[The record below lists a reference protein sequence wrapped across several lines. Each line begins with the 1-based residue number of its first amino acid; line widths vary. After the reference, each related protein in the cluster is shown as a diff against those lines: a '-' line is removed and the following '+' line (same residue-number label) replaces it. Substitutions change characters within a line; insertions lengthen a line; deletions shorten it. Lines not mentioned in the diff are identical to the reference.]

1 MHRLIIIWPTVN
13 TSMCFKNADW
23 VNVDS
28 MLTCQLCQIRSLQTL
43 YTHKSTGCPVCVFC
57 LFPAAAQ
64 TARPSGSLSYCRM
77 RKKEIWRERGGERER
92 PLQSYGNH
100 MQMRHRTPHEKWI
113 INHLAPLGQWEGKAL
128 ITPSSKGGGEQ
139 APRCV
144 RRHRERCF
152 PRILIT
158 QSYSP
163 TKLTAWT
170 VQPYSSCLIIYQ

>member
-64 TARPSGSLSYCRM
+64 TVRPSGSLGTAGWE
-77 RKKEIWRERGGERER
+77 RKKYGERERRRER
-92 PLQSYGNH
+92 PLQSYSNH
-100 MQMRHRTPHEKWI
+100 MQMRHCTPHEKWI

-144 RRHRERCF
+144 KRHRERCF